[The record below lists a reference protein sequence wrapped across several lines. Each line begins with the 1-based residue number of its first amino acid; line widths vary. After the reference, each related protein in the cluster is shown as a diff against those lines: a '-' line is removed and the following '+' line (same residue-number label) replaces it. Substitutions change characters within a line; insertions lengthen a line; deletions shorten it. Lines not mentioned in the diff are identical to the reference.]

1 MYSRKM
7 ADIIKM
13 CPKLANGMIGNGIII
28 LTLACLLAPS
38 LASAQRGELTAFG
51 GWQFGGH
58 LGVREGKL
66 RLQANENFG
75 GMLNL
80 DVRPG
85 IQLELSYTR
94 QASVLELEEPPLG
107 AKRELFDMTVEY
119 FQIGAL
125 YQYEGRSER
134 VMPFGVFTLGWTAF
148 NPDKATISSEYLFSM
163 SFGGGAKLLLGE
175 RFGLRV
181 QGRLLFPIQWAGGG
195 IFCGSGGCN
204 AGVSGGTSI
213 VQADVTGGL
222 FVTF

>member
-1 MYSRKM
+1 M
-7 ADIIKM
+7 DDVIKM
-13 CPKLANGMIGNGIII
+13 YRKITNATICKGLII
-28 LTLACLLAPS
+28 LTLAYLLTPS

-51 GWQFGGH
+51 GWQFGGQ

-80 DVRPG
+80 DLRPG

-94 QASVLELEEPPLG
+94 QASLLELEEPPLG
-107 AKRELFDMTVEY
+107 TRRELFDMTVEY

-148 NPDKATISSEYLFSM
+148 NPDQETISSEDLFSM
-163 SFGGGAKLLLGE
+163 SIGGGAKLLLGE

-195 IFCGSGGCN
+195 LFCGSGGCN